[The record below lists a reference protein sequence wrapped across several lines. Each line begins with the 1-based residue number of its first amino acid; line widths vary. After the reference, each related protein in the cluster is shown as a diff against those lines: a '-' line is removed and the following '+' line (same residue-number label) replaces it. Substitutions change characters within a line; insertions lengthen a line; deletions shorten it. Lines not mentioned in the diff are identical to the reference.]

1 MQFHDRAR
9 ELLEGI
15 ENRNRRKRVSGW
27 IDDDAAAEI
36 NGLVDPIDQLR
47 FTVRLTK
54 LDWPIASF
62 FSASLF
68 DLGQRHFAVDLR
80 LSPAQAIQVGT
91 IQDVDGFGSCH
102 DSYWP
107 YAGLPNPCNP

>member
-9 ELLEGI
+9 EHLEGI

-47 FTVRLTK
+47 FTVRLSK
-54 LDWPIASF
+54 LDCLMPGF
-62 FSASLF
+62 VSASCFYLRER
-68 DLGQRHFAVDLR
+68 DFAVDLR
-80 LSPAQAIQVGT
+80 LSSSQTIQVGA
-91 IQDVDGFGSCH
+91 IQDVDWFGAFH
-102 DSYWP
+102 VAAYP
-107 YAGLPNPCNP
+107 L